1 MNTKLKSV
9 NALHRKL
16 GALNPRDNR
25 LTRSLLL
32 ALVTLAVA
40 SPAFA
45 QSGIP
50 IVDNILD
57 LIDQWKPAI
66 VMLGVA
72 LIAVSLLGRK
82 FLPESVADNRA
93 AIVSMVIGG
102 ILLTQLDTIANLIIG
117 A

>member
-1 MNTKLKSV
+1 MNTKLKTLK
-9 NALHRKL
+9 ALAAR
-16 GALNPRDNR
+16 LNPGQNP

-32 ALVTLAVA
+32 AAVA
-40 SPAFA
+40 LVVTSPAFA

-50 IVDNILD
+50 IVDGILD

-72 LIAVSLLGRK
+72 LIAVGLLGRK
-82 FLPESVADNRA
+82 ILPESVADNRA
-93 AIVSMVIGG
+93 AITSMVIGG
-102 ILLTQLDTIANLIIG
+102 VLLTQLDTITNLIIG